1 MINYGKHFID
11 KNDIRNVTN
20 TLHGDWLTQGPK
32 VNIFENKL
40 KKFLNSKYSLVVN
53 SGTAALHLACIS
65 IGLKKNDIVLTTPI
79 TFLSSINSALY
90 LNAKPVFID
99 INSKNYCLD
108 LEKLEKTLKELKRKK
123 KKSTS
128 THRYRLRRTDV

>member
-11 KNDIRNVTN
+11 KYDIQNVTN
-20 TLHGDWLTQGPK
+20 TLHGAWLTQGPK
-32 VNIFENKL
+32 VSIFENKL
-40 KKFLNSKYSLVVN
+40 KKYLNSKFSLVVN

-65 IGLKKNDIVLTTPI
+65 IGLKKNDIVLATPI

-90 LNAKPVFID
+90 PNAKPIFID

-108 LEKLEKTLKELKRKK
+108 LEKLEKKLKELKRKK
-123 KKSTS
+123 KEYEHS
-128 THRYRLRRTDV
+128 L

>member
-11 KNDIRNVTN
+11 RSDIRNVTN
-20 TLHGDWLTQGPK
+20 TLNGEWLTQGPK
-32 VNIFENKL
+32 VKIFEDNL
-40 KKFLNSKYSLVVN
+40 KKFLGSKYSLVVN

-99 INSKNYCLD
+99 INPKNYCLD
-108 LEKLEKTLKELKRKK
+108 LDKLSKKLVEFKK
-123 KKSTS
+123 KIKK
-128 THRYRLRRTDV
+128 